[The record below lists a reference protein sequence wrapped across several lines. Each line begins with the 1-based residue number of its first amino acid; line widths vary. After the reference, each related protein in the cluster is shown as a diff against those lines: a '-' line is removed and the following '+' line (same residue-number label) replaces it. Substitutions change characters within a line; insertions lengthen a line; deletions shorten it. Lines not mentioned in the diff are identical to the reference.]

1 MNRTFFMQ
9 GNLKENYHKIIF
21 GFSIFRVFRNLT
33 FHYAIMVSF
42 YLSIG
47 LSVAQIGWLEAAY
60 WGTKLFSDVPSG
72 YAADRYGHRRGLYIG
87 NALIIASLTLLVFS
101 TSFSQC
107 VAAQIIVAMGH
118 SLTAVSDSA
127 GCRQSLLNL
136 IIASK
141 YRVAESVGT
150 ASRNFSLFVG
160 VNCGA
165 ILLHF
170 YGLRGLFIL
179 SIGAIAAAIATVHL
193 FCPHHDAENRQVS
206 GKSKRER
213 GSQRQDFSGK
223 LWISSL
229 AIAYSCLYFI
239 EFFSIPFTQVLL
251 GEKGFSSDSIAMLF
265 SFLLLGSGVA
275 STVISRLS
283 LSFGVLI
290 TFILIAVLIHGI
302 FLVILVENSW
312 SYALFLLTYSGFMV
326 GKGAYIPII
335 RSEILRTADPARASA
350 VLGFISMLGGAT
362 LFFLS
367 PVIFD
372 LISQK
377 GSIAGAIVILAV
389 GVTGALVM
397 LIGWLYSRLCVKTKI
412 VPSTVSE

>member
-1 MNRTFFMQ
+1 
-9 GNLKENYHKIIF
+9 
-21 GFSIFRVFRNLT
+21 
-33 FHYAIMVSF
+33 
-42 YLSIG
+42 
-47 LSVAQIGWLEAAY
+47 
-60 WGTKLFSDVPSG
+60 
-72 YAADRYGHRRGLYIG
+72 
-87 NALIIASLTLLVFS
+87 
-101 TSFSQC
+101 
-107 VAAQIIVAMGH
+107 
-118 SLTAVSDSA
+118 
-127 GCRQSLLNL
+127 
-136 IIASK
+136 
-141 YRVAESVGT
+141 
-150 ASRNFSLFVG
+150 
-160 VNCGA
+160 
-165 ILLHF
+165 
-170 YGLRGLFIL
+170 
-179 SIGAIAAAIATVHL
+179 
-193 FCPHHDAENRQVS
+193 
-206 GKSKRER
+206 
-213 GSQRQDFSGK
+213 
-223 LWISSL
+223 
-229 AIAYSCLYFI
+229 
-239 EFFSIPFTQVLL
+239 
-251 GEKGFSSDSIAMLF
+251 MLF

-312 SYALFLLTYSGFMV
+312 SYALFLLTYSGFIV